1 MPRLFDILQVSNLR
15 HGLRASLGCAASLAL
30 CSLLGSYWLDN
41 LSLLHLLGPL
51 AASAL
56 LLFAV
61 PSGALAQP
69 WALLGSYLCSAPLA
83 LLLNSLQLPSLW
95 LAGLALGMSLLLMS
109 LLRCVHPP
117 AGALA
122 VVLAL
127 AEPPMA
133 DQGPGVLLALLVM
146 LTCLLGCALCYLN
159 LSGSPYPLRR
169 TNEPRHATQD
179 PPPQGRA
186 GISSDD
192 LEQVLAEFDA
202 FVDITP
208 EELARLLQAGEQLAL
223 RRRVGDLQAR
233 HIMSRDLRWISPQ
246 ASRTQA
252 MAMLRRHRIRS
263 LPVLDE
269 QARLVGVVSLV
280 DLLSRPRGVRRQLA
294 WGLRQPLR
302 VAELMSTPVRSVQET
317 QSVSAMI
324 GLLSSQGLHSLPV
337 LDDQQRLVG
346 IVSQSDL
353 IGALQEQL
361 LR

>member
-15 HGLRASLGCAASLAL
+15 HALRASLGCAASLAL

-83 LLLNSLQLPSLW
+83 LLQNSLQLPSLW

-133 DQGPGVLLALLVM
+133 GQAPGVLLALLVM

-159 LSGSPYPLRR
+159 FSGSPYPLRR

-179 PPPQGRA
+179 PSPQGRA